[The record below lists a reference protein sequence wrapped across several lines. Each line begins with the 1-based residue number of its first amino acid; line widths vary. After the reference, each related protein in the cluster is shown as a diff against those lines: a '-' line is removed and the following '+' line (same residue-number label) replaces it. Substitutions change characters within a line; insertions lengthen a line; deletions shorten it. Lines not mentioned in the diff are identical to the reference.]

1 MVLLTEIASVKI
13 VSSIDALI
21 FPSSLEERFQEI
33 LSPRG
38 DGFKKTS
45 LGSLFGNQGWFG
57 WKG

>member
-13 VSSIDALI
+13 VSSIDRTYLS
-21 FPSSLEERFQEI
+21 FFFGREI
-33 LSPRG
+33 SGNPLPTG
-38 DGFKKTS
+38 DGIKKTS